1 MFYIFII
8 ENIDFT
14 TGMVEDALSPYN
26 IPSKAV
32 TEILSSSQH
41 NNFYLLNWPTYS
53 GWFECW

>member
-8 ENIDFT
+8 ESINFT

-32 TEILSSSQH
+32 TESFILQSTQ
-41 NNFYLLNWPTYS
+41 
-53 GWFECW
+53 